1 MHTAR
6 TQAHTSVPRNVS
18 QKRPFLELNETY
30 SSIERDA
37 PRNLSQKSSCNIG
50 KEYTPSTCVPRTTPP
65 THPHTHTHT
74 HTPTHTHHITM
85 HARMHAC
92 IRRRVHARLHWH
104 TQAYA
109 GIRRHTHTY
118 AHIRTHTHLFEE
130 EFTLEQVLNALA
142 RLDVL
147 HVTRSPH
154 MSACSTCP
162 FYLTV
167 WTDGGADKHVAKPPL
182 CAAS

>member
-1 MHTAR
+1 MHTQARAR
-6 TQAHTSVPRNVS
+6 TPA
-18 QKRPFLELNETY
+18 LAY
-30 SSIERDA
+30 A
-37 PRNLSQKSSCNIG
+37 G
-50 KEYTPSTCVPRTTPP
+50 
-65 THPHTHTHT
+65 
-74 HTPTHTHHITM
+74 
-85 HARMHAC
+85 
-92 IRRRVHARLHWH
+92 IRRH